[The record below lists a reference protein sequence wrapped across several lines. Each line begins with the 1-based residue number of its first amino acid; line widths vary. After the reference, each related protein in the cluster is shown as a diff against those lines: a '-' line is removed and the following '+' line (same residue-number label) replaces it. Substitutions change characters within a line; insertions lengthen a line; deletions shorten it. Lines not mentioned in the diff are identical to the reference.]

1 MRMAARVAV
10 FGCIFILVTAVD
22 LGPVSGPSSAY
33 AAKKIKLNIKGM
45 ESYASTMKVKEAL
58 NGVKGVR
65 KVFVDFKNERAIVTV
80 KKGTDSDSLISAVK
94 KAGFKAYLADK
105 VKKREKKGPE
115 DEDPYKD
122 WKRDEVVG
130 SKSVFDDE

>member
-1 MRMAARVAV
+1 MRTAARVAV
-10 FGCIFILVTAVD
+10 FACVFVLVTAVG

-45 ESYASTMKVKEAL
+45 ENYASTMKVKEAL

-65 KVFVDFKNERAIVTV
+65 KVFVDFRNERAIVTV
-80 KKGTDSDSLISAVK
+80 KKGTDTDSLISAVK
-94 KAGFKAYLADK
+94 KAGFRAYLASK
-105 VKKREKKGPE
+105 VDKREKKKS

-122 WKRDEVVG
+122 WKRDDVVG
-130 SKSVFDDE
+130 STSIFDDE